1 VHVTANAF
9 VATWG
14 ISFNETSN
22 TTHNAL
28 LMNKKGKEVFISHYS
43 NSTSFTFA
51 TNHERVHKHNKINT

>member
-1 VHVTANAF
+1 VHVIANAF

-14 ISFNETSN
+14 VSFNETSN

-51 TNHERVHKHNKINT
+51 TNH